1 MEIREVEHW
10 DDIVKNIEMI
20 DLYLSKK
27 VDPEYTYALNLI
39 KKGTCFLKYHNK
51 FYPSRFLGYKDN
63 SMQMHDS
70 NPIRNGIVTN
80 KIISSILKVSK
91 PVFDVKL
98 NEEYQEYCRQLG
110 FEPREKGSFGAER
123 KFWSV

>member
-1 MEIREVEHW
+1 MEIREVENW
-10 DDIVKNIEMI
+10 DDIIKNIEMI

-39 KKGTCFLKYHNK
+39 KRGSCFLKYHDK

-70 NPIRNGIVTN
+70 NPIRDGRITN
-80 KIISSILKVSK
+80 KRISSILKVSK
-91 PVFDVKL
+91 PVFDAKL
-98 NEEYQEYCRQLG
+98 NEEYQEYCRRLG
-110 FEPREKGSFGAER
+110 FEAREKGAFGAER